1 MPRLT
6 LEEVIGRI
14 DEIPT
19 LRQVAIKL
27 LEIIDNPNSKIEEVH
42 RIVTQDPP
50 LAAKILRLVNSAYM
64 GLSTRVADVK
74 QAIVLLGFNMVRTMA
89 LSISVFEAL
98 SDTDSSAEEM
108 RQQLW
113 EHSIITS
120 NLCQIIAGQDTRVD
134 EQVAFAL
141 GLLHDMGKMILD
153 AKMPQEWKQILN
165 LMNTEKYS
173 FQEAEQEILR
183 TDHAQIG
190 AWVAEKWNL
199 KQELTNGIRLHHRPL
214 AWRSDPLQG
223 TLRLANL
230 LSQIESIDDPSVIL
244 HHNELIQ
251 VARHLR
257 IGTPRL
263 LDLATICL
271 HEREQAHIFIQ
282 TLSQ

>member
-230 LSQIESIDDPSVIL
+230 LSQIESIDDASVIL

-271 HEREQAHIFIQ
+271 HEREQAHIFFQ

>member
-1 MPRLT
+1 VPRLS
-6 LEEVIGRI
+6 LQEVIGRI

-19 LRQVAIKL
+19 LRQVATKL

-89 LSISVFEAL
+89 LSISVFEAF
-98 SDTDSSAEEM
+98 SNTDSSAEEM

-120 NLCQIIAGQDTRVD
+120 NLCQVIAEQDTRVD
-134 EQVAFAL
+134 QQVAFAL

-153 AKMPQEWKQILN
+153 AKMPQEWRQILH
-165 LMNTEKYS
+165 LMNTEQRS

-190 AWVAEKWNL
+190 AWIAEKWNL
-199 KQELTNGIRLHHRPL
+199 KQELTTGIRLHHRPL

-271 HEREQAHIFIQ
+271 HEREQAHIFFQ

>member
-27 LEIIDNPNSKIEEVH
+27 LEIIDNPNSKIEEIH

-230 LSQIESIDDPSVIL
+230 LSQIESIDDASVIL

-271 HEREQAHIFIQ
+271 HEREQAHIFFQ
-282 TLSQ
+282 TLSK

>member
-230 LSQIESIDDPSVIL
+230 LSQIESIDDASVIL